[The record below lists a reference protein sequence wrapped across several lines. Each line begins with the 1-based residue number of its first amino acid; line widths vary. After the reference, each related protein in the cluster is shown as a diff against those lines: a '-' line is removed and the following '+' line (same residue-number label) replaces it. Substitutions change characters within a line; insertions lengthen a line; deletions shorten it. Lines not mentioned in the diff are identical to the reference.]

1 MEFLETIVD
10 LNFLSLKCGA
20 NSLCFCVVLF
30 VTSQCCVILHRR
42 IGQIQRVVQFLCV
55 DVFRV
60 QFFKSMACKEPY
72 TLNVGQKNPEN
83 DPRYLS
89 KMA

>member
-1 MEFLETIVD
+1 MESLETIVD

-55 DVFRV
+55 DVFLV
-60 QFFKSMACKEPY
+60 QFFKSMACYIRTIHFEC
-72 TLNVGQKNPEN
+72 
-83 DPRYLS
+83 
-89 KMA
+89 